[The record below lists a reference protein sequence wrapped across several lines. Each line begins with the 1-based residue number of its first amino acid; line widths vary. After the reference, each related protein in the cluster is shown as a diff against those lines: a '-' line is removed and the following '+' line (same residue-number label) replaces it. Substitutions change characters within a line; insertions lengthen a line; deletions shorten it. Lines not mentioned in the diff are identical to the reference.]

1 MRHVEIV
8 LVRHALPLRVEL
20 ETGIADPEL
29 AAEGHEQAAKMAAY
43 LGIEDVEAIYV
54 SPLRRAL
61 ETARPLCEVL
71 GLEAVVSE
79 GVAEFDRNS
88 REYVPVEELRATND
102 PRWEKLLR
110 GEWDGVDEDPSI
122 FKARVVATVEDMI
135 ARHPGGRVVVVCHGG
150 VINQYL
156 AHVLGIETHVGF
168 FYPKYTSIHRVM
180 AARSGQRSIVSIN
193 EASHLR

>member
-1 MRHVEIV
+1 VEIV
-8 LVRHALPLRVEL
+8 LVRHGLPLRVEL

-43 LGIEDVEAIYV
+43 LGVEDVEAVYV

-61 ETARPLCEVL
+61 ETARPLCKLL

-180 AARSGQRSIVSIN
+180 AARSGERSIVSIN

>member
-1 MRHVEIV
+1 VEIV
-8 LVRHALPLRVEL
+8 LVRHGLPLRVEL

-43 LGIEDVEAIYV
+43 LGVEDVEAVYV

-61 ETARPLCEVL
+61 ETARPLCKLL

-156 AHVLGIETHVGF
+156 AHVLGIETNVGF

-180 AARSGQRSIVSIN
+180 AARSGERSIVSIN

>member
-1 MRHVEIV
+1 MEIV
-8 LVRHALPLRVEL
+8 LVRHGLPLRVEL

-29 AAEGHEQAAKMAAY
+29 AAEGHEQAEKMAAY
-43 LGIEDVEAIYV
+43 LGVEDIEAIYV
-54 SPLRRAL
+54 SPLRRAI
-61 ETARPLCEVL
+61 ETARPLCKLL
-71 GLEAVVSE
+71 GIEAVVSE

-110 GEWDGVDEDPSI
+110 GEWDGVDEDPSL
-122 FKARVVATVEDMI
+122 FKSRVVETVDDMI
-135 ARHPGGRVVVVCHGG
+135 AKHPGGRVVVVCHGG

-156 AHVLGIETHVGF
+156 AHVLGIETHIGF

-193 EASHLR
+193 EAAHLR

>member
-1 MRHVEIV
+1 MEIV
-8 LVRHALPLRVEL
+8 FVRHGLPLRIEL

-43 LGIEDVEAIYV
+43 LGVEDVEAVYV

-61 ETARPLCEVL
+61 ETASPLCKVL

-110 GEWDGVDEDPSI
+110 GEWDGVDEDPSL
-122 FKARVVATVEDMI
+122 FKARVVETVEDMI

-180 AARSGQRSIVSIN
+180 AARSGERSIVSIN

>member
-1 MRHVEIV
+1 MEIV
-8 LVRHALPLRVEL
+8 LVRHGLPLRVEL

-43 LGIEDVEAIYV
+43 LGVEDVEAIYV
-54 SPLRRAL
+54 SPLRRAI
-61 ETARPLCEVL
+61 ETARPLSKLL

-110 GEWDGVDEDPSI
+110 GEWDGVDEDPSL
-122 FKARVVATVEDMI
+122 FKARVVETIEDMI

-156 AHVLGIETHVGF
+156 AHVLGIETHIGF

>member
-1 MRHVEIV
+1 MEIV
-8 LVRHALPLRVEL
+8 FVRHGLPLRVEL

-29 AAEGHEQAAKMAAY
+29 AAEGHEQAEKMAAY
-43 LGIEDVEAIYV
+43 LGVEDIEAIYV
-54 SPLRRAL
+54 SPLRRAI
-61 ETARPLCEVL
+61 ETARPLCKLL

-110 GEWDGVDEDPSI
+110 GEWDGVDEDPSL
-122 FKARVVATVEDMI
+122 FKSRVVETVDDMI
-135 ARHPGGRVVVVCHGG
+135 AKHPGGRVVVVCHGG

-156 AHVLGIETHVGF
+156 AHVLGIETHIGF

>member
-1 MRHVEIV
+1 VEIV
-8 LVRHALPLRVEL
+8 LVRHGLPLRVEL

-43 LGIEDVEAIYV
+43 LGVEDVEAVYV

-61 ETARPLCEVL
+61 ETARPLCKVL

-156 AHVLGIETHVGF
+156 AHVLGIETHIGF

>member
-1 MRHVEIV
+1 MEIV
-8 LVRHALPLRVEL
+8 LVRHGLPLRVEL

-29 AAEGHEQAAKMAAY
+29 ASEGHEQAAKMAAY
-43 LGIEDVEAIYV
+43 LGVEDIEAVYV
-54 SPLRRAL
+54 SPLRRAV
-61 ETARPLCEVL
+61 ETARPLCKLL

-110 GEWDGVDEDPSI
+110 GEWDGVDEDPSL

-156 AHVLGIETHVGF
+156 AHVLGIETHIGF

-180 AARSGQRSIVSIN
+180 ASRSGQRSIVSIN

>member
-1 MRHVEIV
+1 MEIV
-8 LVRHALPLRVEL
+8 LVRHGLPLRVEL

-43 LGIEDVEAIYV
+43 LGVEDVEAVYV

-61 ETARPLCEVL
+61 ETARPLCKVL

-110 GEWDGVDEDPSI
+110 GEWDGVDEDPSL
-122 FKARVVATVEDMI
+122 FKARVVETVEDMI

-156 AHVLGIETHVGF
+156 AHVLGIETHIGF

>member
-1 MRHVEIV
+1 MEIV
-8 LVRHALPLRVEL
+8 LVRHGLPLRVEL

-29 AAEGHEQAAKMAAY
+29 AAEGHEQAEKMAAY
-43 LGIEDVEAIYV
+43 LGVEDIEAIYV
-54 SPLRRAL
+54 SPLRRAI
-61 ETARPLCEVL
+61 ETARPLCKLL

-110 GEWDGVDEDPSI
+110 GEWDGVDEDPSL
-122 FKARVVATVEDMI
+122 FKSRVVATVDDMI
-135 ARHPGGRVVVVCHGG
+135 AKHPGGRVVVVCHGG

-156 AHVLGIETHVGF
+156 AHVLGIETHIGF

-193 EASHLR
+193 EAAHLR

>member
-1 MRHVEIV
+1 MEIV
-8 LVRHALPLRVEL
+8 LVRHGLPLRVEL

-43 LGIEDVEAIYV
+43 LGVEDVEAVYV

-61 ETARPLCEVL
+61 ETSRPLCKVL

-110 GEWDGVDEDPSI
+110 GEWDGVDEDPSL
-122 FKARVVATVEDMI
+122 FKARVVETIEDMI

-156 AHVLGIETHVGF
+156 AHVLGIETLIGF

>member
-1 MRHVEIV
+1 MEIV
-8 LVRHALPLRVEL
+8 LVRHGLPLRVEL

-29 AAEGHEQAAKMAAY
+29 AAEGHEQAVKMAAY
-43 LGIEDVEAIYV
+43 LGVEDVEAVYV

-61 ETARPLCEVL
+61 ETASPLCKVL

-156 AHVLGIETHVGF
+156 AHVLGIETHIGF

>member
-1 MRHVEIV
+1 MEIV
-8 LVRHALPLRVEL
+8 LVRHGLPLRVEL

-43 LGIEDVEAIYV
+43 LGVEDVEAVYV

-61 ETARPLCEVL
+61 ETASPLCKVL

-156 AHVLGIETHVGF
+156 AHILGIETHVGF

>member
-1 MRHVEIV
+1 MEIV
-8 LVRHALPLRVEL
+8 LVRHGLPLRVEL

-43 LGIEDVEAIYV
+43 LGVEDVEAVYV

-61 ETARPLCEVL
+61 ETARPLCKVL

-110 GEWDGVDEDPSI
+110 GEWDGVDEDPSL

-156 AHVLGIETHVGF
+156 AHVLGIETHIGF

>member
-1 MRHVEIV
+1 VEIV
-8 LVRHALPLRVEL
+8 FVRHGLPLRVEL

-29 AAEGHEQAAKMAAY
+29 AAEGHEQAARMAAY
-43 LGIEDVEAIYV
+43 LGVEDVEAVYV

-61 ETARPLCEVL
+61 ETARPLCKVL

-110 GEWDGVDEDPSI
+110 GEWDGVDEDPSL
-122 FKARVVATVEDMI
+122 FKARVVETVEDMI

-156 AHVLGIETHVGF
+156 ANVLGIETHVGF

>member
-1 MRHVEIV
+1 MEIV

-43 LGIEDVEAIYV
+43 LGIENVEAIYV

>member
-1 MRHVEIV
+1 MEIV
-8 LVRHALPLRVEL
+8 LVRHGLPLRVEL

-43 LGIEDVEAIYV
+43 LVVEDVEAVYV
-54 SPLRRAL
+54 SPLRRAI
-61 ETARPLCEVL
+61 ETASPLCKVL

-110 GEWDGVDEDPSI
+110 GEWDGVDEDPSL
-122 FKARVVATVEDMI
+122 FKARVVETVEDMI

-156 AHVLGIETHVGF
+156 AHVLGIETHIGF

>member
-1 MRHVEIV
+1 MEIV
-8 LVRHALPLRVEL
+8 LVRHGLPLRVEL

-43 LGIEDVEAIYV
+43 LGVEDVEAVYV

-61 ETARPLCEVL
+61 ETASPLCKVL

>member
-1 MRHVEIV
+1 MEIV
-8 LVRHALPLRVEL
+8 LVRHGLPLRVEL

-29 AAEGHEQAAKMAAY
+29 AAEGHEQAEKMAAY
-43 LGIEDVEAIYV
+43 LGVEDIEAIYV
-54 SPLRRAL
+54 SPLRRAI
-61 ETARPLCEVL
+61 ETARPLCKLL

-79 GVAEFDRNS
+79 GIAEFDRNS

-110 GEWDGVDEDPSI
+110 GEWDGVDEDPSL
-122 FKARVVATVEDMI
+122 FKSRVVETVDDMI
-135 ARHPGGRVVVVCHGG
+135 AKHPGGRVVVVCHGG

-156 AHVLGIETHVGF
+156 AHVLGIETHIGF

>member
-1 MRHVEIV
+1 MEIV
-8 LVRHALPLRVEL
+8 LVRHGLPLRVEL

-29 AAEGHEQAAKMAAY
+29 AAEGHEQAEKMAAY
-43 LGIEDVEAIYV
+43 LGVEDIEAIYV
-54 SPLRRAL
+54 SPLRRAI
-61 ETARPLCEVL
+61 ETARPLCKLV
-71 GLEAVVSE
+71 GVEAVVSE

-110 GEWDGVDEDPSI
+110 GEWDGVDEDPSL
-122 FKARVVATVEDMI
+122 FKARVVTTVEDMI

-156 AHVLGIETHVGF
+156 AHVLGIETHIGF

>member
-1 MRHVEIV
+1 MEIV
-8 LVRHALPLRVEL
+8 FVRHGLPLRVEL

-29 AAEGHEQAAKMAAY
+29 AAEGHEQAEKMAAY
-43 LGIEDVEAIYV
+43 LGVEDIEAIYV
-54 SPLRRAL
+54 SPLRRAI
-61 ETARPLCEVL
+61 ETARPLCKLL

-110 GEWDGVDEDPSI
+110 GEWDGVDEDPSL
-122 FKARVVATVEDMI
+122 FKSRVVETVDDMI
-135 ARHPGGRVVVVCHGG
+135 AKHPGGRVVVVCHGG

-156 AHVLGIETHVGF
+156 AHVLGIETHIGF

-193 EASHLR
+193 EAAHLR

>member
-1 MRHVEIV
+1 MEIV
-8 LVRHALPLRVEL
+8 LVRHGLPLRVEL

-43 LGIEDVEAIYV
+43 LGVEDVEAVYV

-61 ETARPLCEVL
+61 ETASPLCKVL

-180 AARSGQRSIVSIN
+180 AARSGERSIVSIN

>member
-1 MRHVEIV
+1 MEIV
-8 LVRHALPLRVEL
+8 LVRHGLPLRVEL

-43 LGIEDVEAIYV
+43 LGVEDVEAVYV
-54 SPLRRAL
+54 SPLRRAI
-61 ETARPLCEVL
+61 ETARPLCKVL

-122 FKARVVATVEDMI
+122 FKARVVETVEDMI

-156 AHVLGIETHVGF
+156 AHVLGIETHIGF

>member
-1 MRHVEIV
+1 MEIV
-8 LVRHALPLRVEL
+8 FVRHGLPLRIEL

-43 LGIEDVEAIYV
+43 LGVEDVEAVYV

-61 ETARPLCEVL
+61 ETASPLCKVL

-110 GEWDGVDEDPSI
+110 GEWDGVDEDPSL

-135 ARHPGGRVVVVCHGG
+135 AQHPGGRVVVVCHGG

>member
-1 MRHVEIV
+1 MEIV
-8 LVRHALPLRVEL
+8 LVRHGLPLRVEL

-29 AAEGHEQAAKMAAY
+29 ASEGHEQAAKMAAY
-43 LGIEDVEAIYV
+43 LGVEDIEAVYV
-54 SPLRRAL
+54 SPLRRAV
-61 ETARPLCEVL
+61 ETARPLCTLL

-110 GEWDGVDEDPSI
+110 GEWDGVDEDPSL

-156 AHVLGIETHVGF
+156 AHVLGIETHIGF

-180 AARSGQRSIVSIN
+180 ASRSGQRSIVSIN

>member
-1 MRHVEIV
+1 MEIV
-8 LVRHALPLRVEL
+8 FVRHGLPLRIEL

-43 LGIEDVEAIYV
+43 LGVEDVEAVYV

-61 ETARPLCEVL
+61 ETARPLCKVL

-150 VINQYL
+150 VINQDL

-180 AARSGQRSIVSIN
+180 AARSGERSIVSIN

>member
-1 MRHVEIV
+1 MEIV
-8 LVRHALPLRVEL
+8 LVRHGLPLRVEL

-43 LGIEDVEAIYV
+43 LGVEDIEAVYV

-61 ETARPLCEVL
+61 ETARPLCKVL
-71 GLEAVVSE
+71 GIEAVVSE

-88 REYVPVEELRATND
+88 REYVPVEELRASND

-110 GEWDGVDEDPSI
+110 GEWDGVDEDPSL
-122 FKARVVATVEDMI
+122 FKARVVETIEDMI
-135 ARHPGGRVVVVCHGG
+135 ARHAGGRVVVVCHGG

-156 AHVLGIETHVGF
+156 AHVLGIETHIGF

>member
-1 MRHVEIV
+1 MEIV
-8 LVRHALPLRVEL
+8 LVRHGLPLRVEL

-43 LGIEDVEAIYV
+43 LGVEDVEAVYV

-61 ETARPLCEVL
+61 ETARPLCKLL

-156 AHVLGIETHVGF
+156 AHVLGIETNIGF

>member
-1 MRHVEIV
+1 MEIV
-8 LVRHALPLRVEL
+8 LVRHGLPLRVEL

-43 LGIEDVEAIYV
+43 LGVEDVEAIYV
-54 SPLRRAL
+54 SPLRRAI
-61 ETARPLCEVL
+61 ETARPLSKLL

-88 REYVPVEELRATND
+88 REYVPVEELRASND

-122 FKARVVATVEDMI
+122 FKARVVETVEDMI

-156 AHVLGIETHVGF
+156 AHVLGIETHIGF

>member
-1 MRHVEIV
+1 MEIV

>member
-1 MRHVEIV
+1 MEIV
-8 LVRHALPLRVEL
+8 LVRHGLPLRVEL

-29 AAEGHEQAAKMAAY
+29 AAEGHEQAEKMAAY
-43 LGIEDVEAIYV
+43 LGVEDIEAIYV
-54 SPLRRAL
+54 SPLRRAI
-61 ETARPLCEVL
+61 ETARPLCKLL

-110 GEWDGVDEDPSI
+110 GEWDGVDEDPSL
-122 FKARVVATVEDMI
+122 FKSRVVETVDDMI
-135 ARHPGGRVVVVCHGG
+135 AKHPGGRVVVVCHGG

-156 AHVLGIETHVGF
+156 AHVLGIETHIGF

-193 EASHLR
+193 EAAHLR

>member
-1 MRHVEIV
+1 MEIV
-8 LVRHALPLRVEL
+8 LVRHGLPLRVEL

-29 AAEGHEQAAKMAAY
+29 AAEGHEQAAKMAAS
-43 LGIEDVEAIYV
+43 LGVEDVEAVYV

-61 ETARPLCEVL
+61 ETARPLCKVL

-110 GEWDGVDEDPSI
+110 GEWDGVDEDPSL
-122 FKARVVATVEDMI
+122 FKARVVETVEDMI

>member
-1 MRHVEIV
+1 MEIV
-8 LVRHALPLRVEL
+8 FVRHGLPLRIEL

-43 LGIEDVEAIYV
+43 LGVEDVEAVYV

-61 ETARPLCEVL
+61 ETASPLCKVL

-110 GEWDGVDEDPSI
+110 GEWDGVDEDPSL

-135 ARHPGGRVVVVCHGG
+135 ARHPGGRVGVVCHGG

-180 AARSGQRSIVSIN
+180 AARSGERSIVSIN

>member
-1 MRHVEIV
+1 VEIV
-8 LVRHALPLRVEL
+8 LVRHGLPLRVEL
-20 ETGIADPEL
+20 ETGIADPGL
-29 AAEGHEQAAKMAAY
+29 ASEGHEQAEKMAAY
-43 LGIEDVEAIYV
+43 LGVEDIEAIYV
-54 SPLRRAL
+54 SPLRRAI
-61 ETARPLCEVL
+61 ETARPLCKVL

-110 GEWDGVDEDPSI
+110 GEWDGVDEDASL

-156 AHVLGIETHVGF
+156 AHVLGIETHIGF